1 MQGDFR
7 IGDRTVVPTLNQ
19 ILCGGTAVRVEPKVM
34 RVLLRLAAR
43 RGEVARREELIQEVW
58 PDTFVTDDVLKR
70 CISDLRKAL
79 GDDRQEPRFIET
91 IPKAGY
97 RLLTA
102 IEPVEPEGEDGR
114 AQASRTSARAA
125 GDNGTVRVAE
135 STRQNVRRSQHAHTL
150 DSPCGGCRSLD
161 GWCRCPVPAPGAP
174 GAEAHA
180 ADLDDRPR
188 VLPHILAGR

>member
-19 ILCGGTAVRVEPKVM
+19 ILSGGTAVRVELKVM

-91 IPKAGY
+91 IPKVGY
-97 RLLTA
+97 RLLT
-102 IEPVEPEGEDGR
+102 PVEPLEPQGDHGR
-114 AQASRTSARAA
+114 TLAPALDAPTPQEIQEQSQSQAALSTASVARRTVPVARPEPPARAEPRA
-125 GDNGTVRVAE
+125 DSDR
-135 STRQNVRRSQHAHTL
+135 HAQT
-150 DSPCGGCRSLD
+150 SR
-161 GWCRCPVPAPGAP
+161 
-174 GAEAHA
+174 
-180 ADLDDRPR
+180 
-188 VLPHILAGR
+188 